1 MYYKEMFDRSFSIE
15 LRNGVGFDLEFVD
28 SRPIYLY
35 NSFTEEL
42 MVRPFQGTILL
53 IPLMVISFGR
63 AYEEIEE

>member
-1 MYYKEMFDRSFSIE
+1 MYYKEMFNRSFSIE

-35 NSFTEEL
+35 NTSTEE
-42 MVRPFQGTILL
+42 MIVRPFQGIILL
-53 IPLMVISFGR
+53 LPLLVVSFGR

>member
-1 MYYKEMFDRSFSIE
+1 MFYTTIFNRSFSIE

-35 NSFTEEL
+35 NTFTEEL
-42 MVRPFQGTILL
+42 IVRPFQGTILL
-53 IPLMVISFGR
+53 LPLLVISFGR

>member
-35 NSFTEEL
+35 NTFTEEL
-42 MVRPFQGTILL
+42 IVFIYFYLL
-53 IPLMVISFGR
+53 W
-63 AYEEIEE
+63 

>member
-42 MVRPFQGTILL
+42 IVRPFQGTILL
-53 IPLMVISFGR
+53 ISLMVISFGR